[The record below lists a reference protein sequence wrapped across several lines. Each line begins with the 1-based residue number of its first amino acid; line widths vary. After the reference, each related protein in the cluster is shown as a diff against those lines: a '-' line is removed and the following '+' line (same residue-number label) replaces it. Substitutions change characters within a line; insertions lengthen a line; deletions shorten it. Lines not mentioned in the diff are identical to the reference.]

1 MTRPYI
7 ILAIGVFA
15 VSQAAIIIRLAQ
27 DQDVPSLV
35 IAAGRLVIAS
45 IILTPMVLRRSHYR
59 QQMRQLKPS
68 DMRLVFVSGIFLAAH
83 FSFWV
88 SSLEYTTVL
97 ISAVLVTTTPIW
109 VAFLELFFLRAKLS
123 RMVLMGL
130 VIALLGGVFIGLSDG
145 GSEVSSNPILGAA
158 LSVTGAIAVAVYMII
173 GRKLRPTLALAPYIW
188 MVYGIAATTM
198 LLVLLVTGTPV
209 TGYELAGYGWVLALA
224 LLPQLIGHTSLNYA
238 LGYLPATYIS
248 VATQSEPILS
258 AIVAYFIFT
267 EVPGLFQVFGGV
279 VIMVGVLVATL
290 GQEKPS

>member
-1 MTRPYI
+1 MTRPYLV
-7 ILAIGVFA
+7 LAIGVFA

-35 IAAGRLVIAS
+35 IAAGRLLIAS

-59 QQMRQLKPS
+59 QQMRQLQPS
-68 DMRLVFVSGIFLAAH
+68 QLRLIFVSGVFLAAH
-83 FSFWV
+83 FSLWV

-109 VAFLELFFLRAKLS
+109 VAFLELFFLRANLS
-123 RMVLMGL
+123 RMVLIGL
-130 VIALLGGVFIGLSDG
+130 VVALFGGVFIGLSDS
-145 GSEVSSNPILGAA
+145 GSDVSSNPVLGAV

-188 MVYGIAATTM
+188 MVYGIAATAM

-209 TGYELAGYGWVLALA
+209 TGYEMAGYGWVLALA

-258 AIVAYFIFT
+258 AIVAYFVFS
-267 EVPGLFQVFGGV
+267 ELPGPLQIVGGV

-290 GQEKPS
+290 GQEKSS

>member
-68 DMRLVFVSGIFLAAH
+68 EMRLVFVSGIFLAAH